1 VAALEAALRD
11 ALAPTQLEVIDE
23 SAAHAGIQAPM
34 RRATAP
40 ISGCA
45 SPPEVRRK
53 PRVARHRLVYDALQ
67 VFIAQGLHASPSR
80 CSESSYW
87 LHGVARS
94 PSPRCP
100 GRRSSPL
107 LSASLRFPSRAF
119 SYTRISSPADIHFMK
134 KHILQA
140 VAAAALIGAI
150 PMAALAQNAAIVNG
164 KPVPKA
170 RMDVLAQ
177 QLAAAGRPVTPE
189 MQSQLREEIVARE
202 VFMQEAQKQGLDAS
216 DDYKNQLEL
225 ARQAILIRALFDN
238 YRKTNPIS
246 DADVK
251 AEYDKFVAANGGK
264 EYKARHILV
273 ETEDQA
279 KKILADLKKGGKF
292 EDIAK
297 KQSKDPG
304 SGANGGDLDWAN
316 PANFVPEFSEAMI
329 KLKKGETTP
338 APIKTQFGYHI
349 IRVDDIR
356 QAQLPKLEEVKPQV
370 TQQLQQQRLQ
380 KYQEELR
387 AKAKVE

>member
-1 VAALEAALRD
+1 
-11 ALAPTQLEVIDE
+11 
-23 SAAHAGIQAPM
+23 
-34 RRATAP
+34 
-40 ISGCA
+40 
-45 SPPEVRRK
+45 
-53 PRVARHRLVYDALQ
+53 
-67 VFIAQGLHASPSR
+67 
-80 CSESSYW
+80 
-87 LHGVARS
+87 
-94 PSPRCP
+94 
-100 GRRSSPL
+100 
-107 LSASLRFPSRAF
+107 
-119 SYTRISSPADIHFMK
+119 MK

-140 VAAAALIGAI
+140 VAAAALIGAL
-150 PMAALAQNAAIVNG
+150 PLSALAQNAAIVNG
-164 KPVPKA
+164 KAVPKA

-189 MQSQLREEIVARE
+189 MQNQLREEIVARE
-202 VFMQEAQKQGLDAS
+202 VFMQEAQKQGLDATE
-216 DDYKNQLEL
+216 DYKNQLEL
-225 ARQAILIRALFDN
+225 ARQAILIRALFEN
-238 YRKTNPIS
+238 YRKTNAVS

-264 EYKARHILV
+264 EFKARHILV

-279 KKILADLKKGGKF
+279 KKIMADLKKGAKF

-316 PANFVPEFSEAMI
+316 PASFVPEFSEAMI

-338 APIKTQFGYHI
+338 PPIKTQFGYHI

-356 QAQLPKLEEVKPQV
+356 QAQLPKVEEVKPQI